1 MIEFKHPFNE
11 ERCLQRLIH
20 EYEKHPELIVAFDF
34 DNTIFDTHEN
44 GGDYSDVIELLKA
57 AKDSGFCL
65 VLFTAESDVDK
76 LEWKREV
83 VKEKLGFYPDY
94 INTSHV
100 KSECA
105 TNGKMYYNILLDDQV
120 AITAK
125 ALESSKEY
133 IEYTTK
139 VCSRFSDEEIQLLRS
154 MTEEEYQLFENW
166 IKSCKD
172 LKEEDD
178 IK

>member
-1 MIEFKHPFNE
+1 MIIPSILGVITFIALLTDAPIWVFGAIIL
-11 ERCLQRLIH
+11 CLLI
-20 EYEKHPELIVAFDF
+20 EIKILDIEA
-34 DNTIFDTHEN
+34 
-44 GGDYSDVIELLKA
+44 DYWAD
-57 AKDSGFCL
+57 
-65 VLFTAESDVDK
+65 
-76 LEWKREV
+76 
-83 VKEKLGFYPDY
+83 
-94 INTSHV
+94 H
-100 KSECA
+100 
-105 TNGKMYYNILLDDQV
+105 YNILLDDQV
-120 AITAK
+120 TITAK

-154 MTEEEYQLFENW
+154 MTEEEYQLFKNW